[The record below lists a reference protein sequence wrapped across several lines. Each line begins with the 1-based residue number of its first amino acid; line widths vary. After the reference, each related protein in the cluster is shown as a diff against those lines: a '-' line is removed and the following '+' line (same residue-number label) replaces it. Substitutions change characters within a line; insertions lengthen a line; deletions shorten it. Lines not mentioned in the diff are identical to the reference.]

1 VYTGMFY
8 ITGKNYDYVNNEG
21 ISWFF
26 LVCIALP
33 NVIFVLYWAYFM
45 RIELIKKLFF
55 ALAENH
61 PRIFTVLACQ
71 TPDSFYR
78 TVIKV

>member
-1 VYTGMFY
+1 MFY

-33 NVIFVLYWAYFM
+33 NLVFVLYWAYFM
-45 RIELIKKLFF
+45 RIELIKKLYF
-55 ALAENH
+55 AISEKN
-61 PRIFTVLACQ
+61 PRIFTVFACQ
-71 TPDSFYR
+71 TPNSFYR
-78 TVIKV
+78 TVIEI